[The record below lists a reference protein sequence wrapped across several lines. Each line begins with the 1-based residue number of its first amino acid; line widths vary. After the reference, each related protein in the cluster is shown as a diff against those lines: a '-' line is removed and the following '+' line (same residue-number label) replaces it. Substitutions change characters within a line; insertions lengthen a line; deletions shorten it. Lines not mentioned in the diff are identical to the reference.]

1 MRITVRDVV
10 RVICCLYLPADETM
24 EANTTDKQKDND
36 WLKPVSGAGVIPEPD
51 AAPAS
56 RPARSTLAW
65 GIGRGSTAITGRLP
79 TPNAAIPV
87 EVPPSQSNH
96 NQEDASTQTDFDDC
110 LGQNSSQTSRHRTSV
125 PTILRVWRAFLS
137 GPVAQTAPPN
147 GTVTKATPP
156 SVLEPALRLGTGSTD
171 SVLFERIRSDYCG
184 ALDITS
190 TNESAP
196 QLSPRPP
203 GLDERIINQR
213 MSSSISQ
220 ESVKKL
226 KRSNT
231 MHDSSFTSISEPT
244 TSNKKAKRSK
254 SMKAWEGT
262 TQVTSPDQSKEL
274 RHENRGG
281 EERERDEWDFPG
293 SSAPGTSAAILRNT
307 RLEKTM
313 AGRTDELELLG
324 SIPSA
329 RPSEINDMGTE
340 TGGSGLITSGK
351 LRRTK
356 TMGDQVPSSS
366 TYVEPRRRTKG
377 DSETVIENKKRKT
390 RQGGEGELFPML
402 PKPKRNKRAQPA
414 KDESLYNAGVAAV
427 EEPQLPRLSTI
438 PTSLSQQLRHEI
450 QKASTEPNSVQV
462 PHSISQELR
471 AQLTY
476 GYEYVSNE
484 VGISE
489 GSTEQVSIVKAT
501 NSDKVGSDLTAHK
514 TPTETVPN
522 SPQDTSQDVL
532 IIPDNNPGYESSE
545 LPSFDRGLTTMVM
558 ANMLTSSQNKEYVH
572 YGAASS
578 DNNHIYSLPEM
589 MEPARALKL
598 TDASSTVP
606 NDTPRPDRSAV
617 SSAIDSTGVTFP
629 LSSSP
634 VVNSG
639 RKVKRSKTGLSTS
652 ASKPNQQKLSRHKS
666 MGYSDREVSVDELA
680 LSQPRHQIS
689 PIRAAHTVLIEPLND
704 KEITAVNS
712 TTSVNPPTKR
722 KAPDADLQSSQ
733 DFGQVTEMYQP
744 RLSARRSKSMSAKA
758 DIIANE
764 EFAKG
769 LPMKRKRTKI
779 TKAKEVVD
787 EPSADE
793 IGPSDES
800 APDQAEVIER
810 PKNKSKAPH
819 ALPDTPKSG
828 TDPHNEIVEVDKAV
842 PRKPA
847 GRPSKAPA
855 EKSAPI
861 IEDSDM
867 DDDDIEATQKPAN
880 KKAQKAQS
888 KSKEIEATQKPAGK
902 KAQKSKSKEIAG
914 SDEEEDEDS
923 GDADTVHAPSRNRTT
938 KPNIP
943 APPQST
949 PPPKPTKELQTPSK
963 PCTPHSP
970 LQSGKVPYRVGL
982 SKRNRIAPLL
992 KIIRK

>member
-1 MRITVRDVV
+1 
-10 RVICCLYLPADETM
+10 
-24 EANTTDKQKDND
+24 
-36 WLKPVSGAGVIPEPD
+36 
-51 AAPAS
+51 
-56 RPARSTLAW
+56 
-65 GIGRGSTAITGRLP
+65 
-79 TPNAAIPV
+79 
-87 EVPPSQSNH
+87 
-96 NQEDASTQTDFDDC
+96 
-110 LGQNSSQTSRHRTSV
+110 
-125 PTILRVWRAFLS
+125 
-137 GPVAQTAPPN
+137 
-147 GTVTKATPP
+147 
-156 SVLEPALRLGTGSTD
+156 
-171 SVLFERIRSDYCG
+171 
-184 ALDITS
+184 
-190 TNESAP
+190 
-196 QLSPRPP
+196 
-203 GLDERIINQR
+203 

-220 ESVKKL
+220 ESVNKL
-226 KRSNT
+226 KRSKT
-231 MHDSSFTSISEPT
+231 MHGSSFTSISEPT

-274 RHENRGG
+274 QHENRGG

-293 SSAPGTSAAILRNT
+293 SSGPGTSATILRNT

-313 AGRTDELELLG
+313 AERTDELELLG
-324 SIPSA
+324 SISSA
-329 RPSEINDMGTE
+329 RLSEINDMD
-340 TGGSGLITSGK
+340 TGAGSSGLITYGK

-356 TMGDQVPSSS
+356 TMGHQVPSSLP
-366 TYVEPRRRTKG
+366 YVEPRRRTKD
-377 DSETVIENKKRKT
+377 DSETAIENKKRKT

-414 KDESLYNAGVAAV
+414 NDETLYNASVAVV
-427 EEPQLPRLSTI
+427 EEPQLPRLSDF

-450 QKASTEPNSVQV
+450 EKASTEPSSVQV
-462 PHSISQELR
+462 PRSISQELQ

-476 GYEYVSNE
+476 GYEPVSNIA
-484 VGISE
+484 GISE
-489 GSTEQVSIVKAT
+489 GSAEQVSIIKAT
-501 NSDKVGSDLTAHK
+501 DSDKVGSDLAAHK
-514 TPTETVPN
+514 APTRIVPN
-522 SPQDTSQDVL
+522 SPRDTSQDDLAV
-532 IIPDNNPGYESSE
+532 PDESSE
-545 LPSFDRGLTTMVM
+545 LPSFDKGITTTVMV
-558 ANMLTSSQNKEYVH
+558 NMLTSSQNKGYMH

-578 DNNHIYSLPEM
+578 DNNHIYSLPDM
-589 MEPARALKL
+589 MEPARAFKL

-606 NDTPRPDRSAV
+606 NETPRPDRSAV
-617 SSAIDSTGVTFP
+617 SSAINSTEATFP

-639 RKVKRSKTGLSTS
+639 RKVKRSKTGLSSS
-652 ASKPNQQKLSRHKS
+652 ASKPNTQKPSRHKS
-666 MGYSDREVSVDELA
+666 MGYSDREASVDELA
-680 LSQPRHQIS
+680 LSQPRHSIS
-689 PIRAAHTVLIEPLND
+689 PIRAAHTVSIEPLND
-704 KEITAVNS
+704 KEITVVDS
-712 TTSVNPPTKR
+712 TTSVNLPTKR
-722 KAPDADLQSSQ
+722 KAQVADLQSLQ

-769 LPMKRKRTKI
+769 LPMKRKRSKI
-779 TKAKEVVD
+779 TKTKDIVD
-787 EPSADE
+787 EPWADE

-800 APDQAEVIER
+800 AQLQAEETER
-810 PKNKSKAPH
+810 PKKRSKATH
-819 ALPDTPKSG
+819 ALPDTPKSV
-828 TDPHNEIVEVDKAV
+828 TDSHDEIVEVDKVV
-842 PRKPA
+842 PHKPA

-867 DDDDIEATQKPAN
+867 DDDEIEATQKPAD

-902 KAQKSKSKEIAG
+902 KAQKSKSKSKEIAG

-923 GDADTVHAPSRNRTT
+923 GDADTVHAPSRNRPT
-938 KPNIP
+938 KSNIP

-963 PCTPHSP
+963 QCTPHSP

>member
-1 MRITVRDVV
+1 MESR
-10 RVICCLYLPADETM
+10 RVIADSDDDCSSISAESSP
-24 EANTTDKQKDND
+24 QKD
-36 WLKPVSGAGVIPEPD
+36 
-51 AAPAS
+51 
-56 RPARSTLAW
+56 R
-65 GIGRGSTAITGRLP
+65 
-79 TPNAAIPV
+79 
-87 EVPPSQSNH
+87 
-96 NQEDASTQTDFDDC
+96 
-110 LGQNSSQTSRHRTSV
+110 
-125 PTILRVWRAFLS
+125 
-137 GPVAQTAPPN
+137 PVAPVAIPN
-147 GTVTKATPP
+147 GTITEATPP

-231 MHDSSFTSISEPT
+231 MHGSSFTSISEPT

-313 AGRTDELELLG
+313 AERTDELELLG

-340 TGGSGLITSGK
+340 SGGSGLITYGK
-351 LRRTK
+351 SRRTK

-366 TYVEPRRRTKG
+366 PYVEPRRRTKD

-390 RQGGEGELFPML
+390 RQGVEGELFPML

-414 KDESLYNAGVAAV
+414 NDESLYNASVAVV
-427 EEPQLPRLSTI
+427 EEPQLPRLSAL
-438 PTSLSQQLRHEI
+438 PTSLSQ
-450 QKASTEPNSVQV
+450 
-462 PHSISQELR
+462 
-471 AQLTY
+471 
-476 GYEYVSNE
+476 YVSNE

-501 NSDKVGSDLTAHK
+501 NFDKVGSDLMAHK

-522 SPQDTSQDVL
+522 SPRDTSQDVF
-532 IIPDNNPGYESSE
+532 IIPDNNPGHESSE

-558 ANMLTSSQNKEYVH
+558 ANMLTSSQNKEYMH

-578 DNNHIYSLPEM
+578 DNNHIYSLPDM

-639 RKVKRSKTGLSTS
+639 RKVKRSKTGLSSS

-689 PIRAAHTVLIEPLND
+689 PIRAAHTVSIESLND
-704 KEITAVNS
+704 QEIKTVDI
-712 TTSVNPPTKR
+712 TTSVNPPSKQ
-722 KAPDADLQSSQ
+722 KANDADLQSSQ

-744 RLSARRSKSMSAKA
+744 RLSARRSKTLSAKA

-769 LPMKRKRTKI
+769 LPMKRKRRKI
-779 TKAKEVVD
+779 TKTKEIVD

-800 APDQAEVIER
+800 AQTQAEEAER
-810 PKNKSKAPH
+810 PEKRSKAAH
-819 ALPDTPKSG
+819 ALPDTPKSAAESP
-828 TDPHNEIVEVDKAV
+828 DEVIEVEKVVSHK
-842 PRKPA
+842 RR
-847 GRPSKAPA
+847 GRHSKTPV

-867 DDDDIEATQKPAN
+867 DDDEIEATQKPVG
-880 KKAQKAQS
+880 KTAQKAQS

-902 KAQKSKSKEIAG
+902 KAQKSKSKSTEIAG

-923 GDADTVHAPSRNRTT
+923 GDADTDHAPSRNRPT
-938 KPNIP
+938 KPTIL

-949 PPPKPTKELQTPSK
+949 PPPKPTKEMQTPSK

>member
-1 MRITVRDVV
+1 MESR
-10 RVICCLYLPADETM
+10 RVIADSDDDCSSISAESSP
-24 EANTTDKQKDND
+24 QKD
-36 WLKPVSGAGVIPEPD
+36 
-51 AAPAS
+51 
-56 RPARSTLAW
+56 R
-65 GIGRGSTAITGRLP
+65 
-79 TPNAAIPV
+79 
-87 EVPPSQSNH
+87 
-96 NQEDASTQTDFDDC
+96 
-110 LGQNSSQTSRHRTSV
+110 
-125 PTILRVWRAFLS
+125 
-137 GPVAQTAPPN
+137 PVAPVAIPN
-147 GTVTKATPP
+147 GTITEATPP

-231 MHDSSFTSISEPT
+231 MHGSSFTSISEPT

-313 AGRTDELELLG
+313 AERTDELELLG

-329 RPSEINDMGTE
+329 RHSEINDMGTE
-340 TGGSGLITSGK
+340 SGGSGLITYGK
-351 LRRTK
+351 SRRTK

-366 TYVEPRRRTKG
+366 PYVEPRRRTKD

-414 KDESLYNAGVAAV
+414 NDESLYNASVAVV
-427 EEPQLPRLSTI
+427 EEPQLPRLSAL
-438 PTSLSQQLRHEI
+438 PTSLSQKLRHEI
-450 QKASTEPNSVQV
+450 EKASTEPSSVQV

-501 NSDKVGSDLTAHK
+501 NFDKVGSDLTAHK

-522 SPQDTSQDVL
+522 SPRDTSQDFF
-532 IIPDNNPGYESSE
+532 IIPDNNPGHESSE

-558 ANMLTSSQNKEYVH
+558 ANMLTSSQNKEYMH

-578 DNNHIYSLPEM
+578 DNNHIYSLPDM

-639 RKVKRSKTGLSTS
+639 RKVKRSKTGLSSS

-666 MGYSDREVSVDELA
+666 MGYSDREVSFDELA

-689 PIRAAHTVLIEPLND
+689 PIRAAHTVSIETLND
-704 KEITAVNS
+704 QEIKTVDI
-712 TTSVNPPTKR
+712 TTSVNPPSKQ
-722 KAPDADLQSSQ
+722 KANDADLQSSQ

-744 RLSARRSKSMSAKA
+744 RLSARRSKTLSAKA

-769 LPMKRKRTKI
+769 LPMKRKRSKI
-779 TKAKEVVD
+779 TKTKEIVD

-800 APDQAEVIER
+800 AETQAQEAER
-810 PKNKSKAPH
+810 LEKRSKAAH
-819 ALPDTPKSG
+819 ALPDTPKSAAESP
-828 TDPHNEIVEVDKAV
+828 DEVIEVEKVVSHK
-842 PRKPA
+842 RR
-847 GRPSKAPA
+847 GRPSKTPV

-867 DDDDIEATQKPAN
+867 DDDEIEATQKPVG
-880 KKAQKAQS
+880 KTAQKAQS

-902 KAQKSKSKEIAG
+902 KAQKSKSKSTEIAG
-914 SDEEEDEDS
+914 SDEEEDEDT
-923 GDADTVHAPSRNRTT
+923 GDADTDHAPSRNRPT
-938 KPNIP
+938 KPTIL

-949 PPPKPTKELQTPSK
+949 PPPKPTKEMQTPSK